1 MLNFK
6 TKEKSVNERVSE
18 WKQESVGIIQGFTD
32 MIEKIKSVNEKIE
45 ADKEQAV
52 EQKQALENTIAELEK
67 TKMQNQSIQSK
78 IESIIK

>member
-1 MLNFK
+1 MFNFK

-18 WKQESVGIIQGFTD
+18 LKQESVGIIQGFTD
-32 MIEKIKSVNEKIE
+32 MIEKIKSVNEKID

>member
-1 MLNFK
+1 MFNFK

-18 WKQESVGIIQGFTD
+18 LKQESVGIIQGFTD

-52 EQKQALENTIAELEK
+52 EHK
-67 TKMQNQSIQSK
+67 TDIGKLYILHHLL
-78 IESIIK
+78 